1 MGRVQDHAKL
11 RSVKAVP
18 QAVKGRL
25 KLRNVPIMPS
35 AVQKVNVD
43 RLKTPKRSLWGSQEQ
58 PHEDNF
64 KQLSQYIL
72 KANEGP
78 SDVLVAK
85 DL

>member
-58 PHEDNF
+58 PHDGMPLTAEM
-64 KQLSQYIL
+64 QLQSLQT
-72 KANEGP
+72 A
-78 SDVLVAK
+78 AK
-85 DL
+85 RDYK

>member
-25 KLRNVPIMPS
+25 KLRNVTIMPS

-43 RLKTPKRSLWGSQEQ
+43 RLKTPKRSL
-58 PHEDNF
+58 
-64 KQLSQYIL
+64 
-72 KANEGP
+72 
-78 SDVLVAK
+78 
-85 DL
+85 